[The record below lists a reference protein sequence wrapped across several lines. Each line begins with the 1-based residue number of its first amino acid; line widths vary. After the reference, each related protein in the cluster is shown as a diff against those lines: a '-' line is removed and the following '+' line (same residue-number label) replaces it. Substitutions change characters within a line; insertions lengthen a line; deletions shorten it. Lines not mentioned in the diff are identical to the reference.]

1 MLGGKPLNYLPMRWS
16 LAPKAWTRALCLSIA
31 CLGTTVST
39 VHANSEQEAFYPRAQ
54 DLLYG
59 EALYEYHQ
67 GHFFEALT
75 RLKVAQSR
83 DGIQGHGDH
92 PLLVEGGLMLAY
104 GMTRSAKAH
113 FEQVLS
119 DTSLERVP
127 ETVRNQAWFYL
138 GKVFYLEGDYQAS
151 RTALE
156 KLNRVQLA
164 KEKPD
169 LEHEAAYLLAQLA
182 LDSELKQPHSTHAS
196 AGTGSSLNIPVPKTL
211 WAVYAAYNR
220 AVSQTRSGALAQ
232 TTHALEVLLSQL
244 SEMSIPFAERAEAE
258 ALEDRIRLSLGQFYL
273 QAQGFDKALAQLRK
287 VRLDS
292 AFSDEALFQYAVVNS
307 HLGQFEQ
314 ALGAL
319 KTLDAR
325 PKFTPWLQQV
335 PYATAF
341 LYERMG
347 DPALALQAFTV
358 ASEHYDQQLN
368 EIADQIT
375 HLDESTL
382 LAAIAPLDDGPSVPS
397 ASDQANPEGLRLGDV
412 QTLSDAYGRLPV
424 EPAKFELAQLL
435 SQEAFQ
441 LALRDLHELYKLQT
455 LLKQRSSQF
464 DTFELMLETR
474 AQQRNEKLVGVIQE
488 LSEQNVGEWQATTQA
503 YEKAINAALASG
515 DARFFMNEEQ
525 MEYVDI
531 LDSIEATLAVL
542 PEEDREEFELKF
554 KRAKGVFE
562 YWLAD
567 TYGVNRWAAQKQM
580 KALKQ
585 VMEEYQG
592 RDQYLNRELANTE
605 FQSDLIARVEQ
616 AKGELATLQSDIE
629 RSLEVV
635 RNDLMALVIEEL
647 EQQTLEVKRYRLAS
661 RHAQARLSDQLYQVA
676 EPDAKTEPEANAAEQ
691 GGEL

>member
-1 MLGGKPLNYLPMRWS
+1 
-16 LAPKAWTRALCLSIA
+16 
-31 CLGTTVST
+31 
-39 VHANSEQEAFYPRAQ
+39 
-54 DLLYG
+54 
-59 EALYEYHQ
+59 
-67 GHFFEALT
+67 
-75 RLKVAQSR
+75 
-83 DGIQGHGDH
+83 
-92 PLLVEGGLMLAY
+92 MLAY